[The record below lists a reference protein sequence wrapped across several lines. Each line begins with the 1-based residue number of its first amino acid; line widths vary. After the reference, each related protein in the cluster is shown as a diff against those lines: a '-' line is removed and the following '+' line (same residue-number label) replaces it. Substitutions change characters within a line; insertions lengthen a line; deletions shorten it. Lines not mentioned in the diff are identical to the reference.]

1 MANPP
6 PVHLPGRWSDTG
18 SLLAWRINA
27 DGAKEYYVEWVP
39 IKEGIRGGLL
49 EPRTEWLPASEV
61 KQIAGQDYTQ
71 VPRTD

>member
-6 PVHLPGRWSDTG
+6 PVHLPGRWADKG
-18 SLLAWRINA
+18 SLLTWRINA

-39 IKEGIRGGLL
+39 ITEGPRGGLQK
-49 EPRTEWLPASEV
+49 PRTEWLPASEV
-61 KQIAGQDYTQ
+61 EQIEGQDYSQ